1 MRGEGLRHQQPALV
15 PGKVREAHLVRRRHE
30 EVLHEELAR
39 QGAEAGVQEVVVA
52 SEEHGVPRVLE
63 LVAAAAP
70 YRRAWPVVRAFSV
83 AVDLLAL
90 EAGGS
95 VRGKEE

>member
-1 MRGEGLRHQQPALV
+1 M
-15 PGKVREAHLVRRRHE
+15 
-30 EVLHEELAR
+30 LHEELAR

-95 VRGKEE
+95 VRGKEEWYVQGLIGILFCFNLIVSFRGYRQLRS